1 MSRQPDQA
9 IPGPDN
15 NPAAPGRH
23 RQATRPGLWER
34 KKARTR
40 AAIREHALRLFREQG
55 YDATTVE
62 QIAAAAEVS
71 PSTFFRYFP
80 AKEDVVLQDDMELRW
95 IEALRALPP
104 DMPPITALHASLQDA
119 FASLSAGDLA
129 KIRETTDLALS
140 VPAVRARML
149 DEFARTIG
157 VMAAAIAERTGRNPD
172 DFEVRTL
179 AGAALGVAISSWFTA
194 QGDMEQFITE
204 YARALEL
211 LLTGLPLQPDGDTA
225 PRQGGTA
232 LAGVAAGGMPG
243 RAPAGIPLPDV
254 TAASGWPADPAGC
267 RRARSFMSCR
277 PDVCQVRAFRHY
289 AGVLCLGPVR
299 KWCIQPEGRQLT
311 RP

>member
-15 NPAAPGRH
+15 NPATPGRH

-95 IEALRALPP
+95 IEALRAQPP
-104 DMPPITALHASLQDA
+104 DMPPITALRASLHDA

-157 VMAAAIAERTGRNPD
+157 VMAAAIAERSGRNPD

-194 QGDMEQFITE
+194 QGDMEQFMTE

-225 PRQGGTA
+225 PA
-232 LAGVAAGGMPG
+232 KVA
-243 RAPAGIPLPDV
+243 
-254 TAASGWPADPAGC
+254 
-267 RRARSFMSCR
+267 R
-277 PDVCQVRAFRHY
+277 P
-289 AGVLCLGPVR
+289 
-299 KWCIQPEGRQLT
+299 
-311 RP
+311 